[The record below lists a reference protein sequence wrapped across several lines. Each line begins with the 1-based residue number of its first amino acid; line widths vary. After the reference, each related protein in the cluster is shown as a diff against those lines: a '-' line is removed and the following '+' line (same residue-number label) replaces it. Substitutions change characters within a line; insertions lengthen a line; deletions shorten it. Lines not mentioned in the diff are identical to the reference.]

1 VRRSRVSTRFA
12 VIGPDPL
19 FGGGGKAQADA
30 FLDASRELGRLP
42 EFFYVPHPTLRPG
55 SHRPLVE
62 RMEAMRIRRGARALR
77 PQLAGFESVWVAA
90 TVATHGYAAALGDA
104 PYGCWVAT
112 TLTSENRGRL
122 HGLPTSRGIAL
133 RLNAPAL
140 RRIER
145 EVLRGARRVYAM
157 SEATRHEVTATAG
170 IALDRVGILP
180 FAVDPDYFLPLDEE
194 TAEQPLEDPTVVFVG
209 RADDPRK
216 NVSLLLDAWPIVRA
230 RHPSAVLRL
239 VGRPPNRLLPA
250 GVEALGEVPSVPE
263 HLRDAA
269 LFVLPSLQE
278 GFGIVAAEA
287 LAAGVPVVATPS
299 GGPDALLRA
308 SGGGVTTSGWS
319 AEELAESIADLLARP
334 DRLADMRRRGRAY
347 VERHHSRAALA
358 AALSE
363 AFAEVERG
371 V

>member
-1 VRRSRVSTRFA
+1 VSSELA

-19 FGGGGKAQADA
+19 FGGGATAQADA
-30 FLDASRELGRLP
+30 FLDAARELGRRP
-42 EFFYVPHPTLRPG
+42 ELFYVPHRTLRPG
-55 SHRPLVE
+55 SHRPLLE
-62 RMEAMRIRRGARALR
+62 RLEVMRIRRGARALLPR
-77 PQLAGFESVWVAA
+77 LAGFESVWVAA

-112 TLTSENRGRL
+112 TIASENRGRL
-122 HGLPTSRGIAL
+122 HGLPMSRAVAL
-133 RLNAPAL
+133 RLNAPGL
-140 RRIER
+140 GKIER

-170 IALDRVGILP
+170 IAIDRVGILP
-180 FAVDPDYFLPLDEE
+180 FAVAPDYFLPLHEE
-194 TAEQPLEDPTVVFVG
+194 ARERLLEHPTVVFVG

-230 RHPSAVLRL
+230 RQPAAVLRL
-239 VGRPPNRLLPA
+239 VGRPPNRPLPA

-319 AEELAESIADLLARP
+319 AEELAETIAGLLAQP
-334 DRLADMRRRGRAY
+334 ERLAGMRRSGRAY
-347 VERHHSRAALA
+347 VERHHTREALA
-358 AALSE
+358 AALSV
-363 AFAEVERG
+363 ALAEVERG

>member
-1 VRRSRVSTRFA
+1 VRRSTVSADLA

-19 FGGGGKAQADA
+19 FGGGATAQADA
-30 FLDASRELGRLP
+30 FLDAARGLGRVP
-42 EFFYVPHPTLRPG
+42 ELFYVPHQTLRPG
-55 SHRPLVE
+55 SARPLLE
-62 RMEAMRIRRGARALR
+62 RLEVVRIRRGARALLPR
-77 PQLAGFESVWVAA
+77 LAGFRSVWVAA

-112 TLTSENRGRL
+112 TIASENRGRL
-122 HGLPTSRGIAL
+122 RGLPTSRAVAL

-140 RRIER
+140 RKIER

-157 SEATRHEVTATAG
+157 SEATRLEVTEAAG
-170 IALDRVGILP
+170 IAVDRVGILP
-180 FAVDPDYFLPLDEE
+180 FAVGAEYFSPLDDGRREH
-194 TAEQPLEDPTVVFVG
+194 PTVVFVG

-230 RHPSAVLRL
+230 RQPDAVLRL
-239 VGRPPNRLLPA
+239 VGRPPNRPLPA

-319 AEELAESIADLLARP
+319 AEELGETIADLLARP
-334 DRLADMRRRGRAY
+334 ERLAEMGQSGRAY
-347 VERHHSRAALA
+347 VERHHTREALM
-358 AALSE
+358 AALSD
-363 AFAEVERG
+363 ALVEVERD